1 MLQRCLKG
9 QAAVFL
15 TRNMASTAAGEER
28 EPWRLAVLP
37 LKNDQRMAGF
47 LCIENPREHLEDAA
61 LAAMLVP
68 HIAGEEKRFHP
79 QGQEQEDSGEALL
92 LSLPNLRS
100 YTNAV
105 CTLTSDAYSSM
116 GAVCLDIPGLPSING
131 SLGFAYGREVLQ
143 YVSRALA
150 DLFGS
155 THLFR
160 TWDAEFVTLCPN
172 TTHEVFL
179 GRCNRLR
186 SVLECRYPKT
196 VRVGYTWADGVF
208 TGKELVNEARSI
220 MRCERVPLQYRQ
232 DCAQGATLHSAGD
245 FIRLKRF
252 TVYFQPKVN
261 MTDGT
266 VTGTEALVRGLDER
280 GRLVSS
286 GRFIPE
292 MEEKGLIRDLDLYVL
307 NRTLAQLDQ
316 WRRKGL
322 ASLPVSVN
330 FSRFTLS
337 DPALPASVLAIQSQY
352 PLLEPGLVEV
362 EITESAGNVESK
374 SLSDAMD
381 RFHQLGLQFAL
392 DDFGSQY
399 ANVALL
405 THVKFNCLKLDRTLI
420 SDLAGNRCS
429 QMLVRDLVEICHT
442 SGMRCVAEGVETQA
456 QKEVLLQAG
465 CIYGQGFLFDPPL
478 SAEAFEKK
486 YLHGTQKQ

>member
-1 MLQRCLKG
+1 MFSNGTSQ
-9 QAAVFL
+9 
-15 TRNMASTAAGEER
+15 
-28 EPWRLAVLP
+28 
-37 LKNDQRMAGF
+37 
-47 LCIENPREHLEDAA
+47 
-61 LAAMLVP
+61 
-68 HIAGEEKRFHP
+68 
-79 QGQEQEDSGEALL
+79 
-92 LSLPNLRS
+92 SLPNLRS

-116 GAVCLDIPGLPSING
+116 GAVCLNIPGLPSING

-232 DCAQGATLHSAGD
+232 DCAQGATLHSARD
-245 FIRLKRF
+245 FIRPKRF
-252 TVYFQPKVN
+252 TVYLQPKVN

-266 VTGTEALVRGLDER
+266 VTGAEALVRGLDER

-381 RFHQLGLQFAL
+381 RFHQLGLQFTL

-399 ANVALL
+399 ANAALL

-420 SDLAGNRCS
+420 SDLAGKTVAARCWCGIWW
-429 QMLVRDLVEICHT
+429 RFAIPAA
-442 SGMRCVAEGVETQA
+442 CVAWRKA
-456 QKEVLLQAG
+456 WR
-465 CIYGQGFLFDPPL
+465 PRH
-478 SAEAFEKK
+478 KK
-486 YLHGTQKQ
+486 RCCSRLAVSMARDFSLIPRFRRKRLRKNICMGRRSNRRRPLHGRHWANSESGVSPVHCRA

>member
-1 MLQRCLKG
+1 MFSNGTSQ
-9 QAAVFL
+9 
-15 TRNMASTAAGEER
+15 
-28 EPWRLAVLP
+28 
-37 LKNDQRMAGF
+37 
-47 LCIENPREHLEDAA
+47 
-61 LAAMLVP
+61 
-68 HIAGEEKRFHP
+68 
-79 QGQEQEDSGEALL
+79 
-92 LSLPNLRS
+92 SLPNLRS

-131 SLGFAYGREVLQ
+131 SLGFAYGGEVLQ
-143 YVSRALA
+143 CVSRALA

-172 TTHEVFL
+172 TTHEIFL

-232 DCAQGATLHSAGD
+232 DCAQGETLHSARD
-245 FIRLKRF
+245 FIRPKRF

-266 VTGTEALVRGLDER
+266 VTGAEALVRGLDEK

-399 ANVALL
+399 ANAALL
-405 THVKFNCLKLDRTLI
+405 THVKFDCLKLDRQFII
-420 SDLAGNRCS
+420 SRFEEQSTRTVIEMIMDLARKLGI
-429 QMLVRDLVEICHT
+429 MT
-442 SGMRCVAEGVETQA
+442 VAEGVELEEQVSFLR
-456 QKEVLLQAG
+456 EAG
-465 CIYGQGFLFDPPL
+465 CDLIQGFYFSRPL
-478 SAEAFEKK
+478 PVEEFERYAFGRSLGAGGEAI
-486 YLHGTQKQ
+486 

>member
-1 MLQRCLKG
+1 MHPYLG
-9 QAAVFL
+9 
-15 TRNMASTAAGEER
+15 
-28 EPWRLAVLP
+28 
-37 LKNDQRMAGF
+37 
-47 LCIENPREHLEDAA
+47 CIQLH
-61 LAAMLVP
+61 
-68 HIAGEEKRFHP
+68 
-79 QGQEQEDSGEALL
+79 
-92 LSLPNLRS
+92 
-100 YTNAV
+100 
-105 CTLTSDAYSSM
+105 

-232 DCAQGATLHSAGD
+232 DCAQGATLHSARD
-245 FIRLKRF
+245 FIRPKRF

-266 VTGTEALVRGLDER
+266 VTGAEALVRGLDER

-292 MEEKGLIRDLDLYVL
+292 MEEKGLIRD
-307 NRTLAQLDQ
+307 
-316 WRRKGL
+316 
-322 ASLPVSVN
+322 P
-330 FSRFTLS
+330 
-337 DPALPASVLAIQSQY
+337 
-352 PLLEPGLVEV
+352 
-362 EITESAGNVESK
+362 
-374 SLSDAMD
+374 
-381 RFHQLGLQFAL
+381 
-392 DDFGSQY
+392 
-399 ANVALL
+399 
-405 THVKFNCLKLDRTLI
+405 
-420 SDLAGNRCS
+420 
-429 QMLVRDLVEICHT
+429 
-442 SGMRCVAEGVETQA
+442 
-456 QKEVLLQAG
+456 
-465 CIYGQGFLFDPPL
+465 
-478 SAEAFEKK
+478 
-486 YLHGTQKQ
+486 